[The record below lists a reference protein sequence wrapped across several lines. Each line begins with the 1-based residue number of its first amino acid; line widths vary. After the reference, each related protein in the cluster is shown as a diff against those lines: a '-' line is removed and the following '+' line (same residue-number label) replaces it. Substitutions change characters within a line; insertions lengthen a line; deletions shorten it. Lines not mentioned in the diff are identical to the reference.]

1 MPPTNSAPYEII
13 GMPAEIYIAPIE
25 TAFPDVGATPDPND
39 WTRLGAEGALNYTP
53 DGVKAGHPQSMNI
66 WRSLGSAAPR
76 KVFRT
81 EEDGK
86 YGVDVADMTLE
97 QFAQVMGNTVTHTP
111 EAGPVSSQRKLGLSR
126 GLNIA
131 TVALLIRVPGGSPYM
146 GDDTPGNLQYEI
158 PRAQYTGSP
167 EVTWRRSDPAI
178 LAMEWMAL
186 VDPSA
191 SSEDEQ
197 LGRIVAETPEEPT

>member
-1 MPPTNSAPYEII
+1 MPPINSTPYEIV
-13 GMPAEIYIAPIE
+13 GMPADIYIA
-25 TAFPDVGATPDPND
+25 DVGATFPDIDATPNPAT
-39 WTRLGAEGALNYTP
+39 WTKLGTSGSLNYTP
-53 DGVKAGHPQSMNI
+53 DGVKAGHPQSMNV

-86 YGVDVADMTLE
+86 YGVSVADMTLE
-97 QFAQVMGNTVTHTP
+97 QFAQAMGNTV
-111 EAGPVSSQRKLGLSR
+111 GSSTSVPGTADYKKIGLSR

-167 EVTWRRSDPAI
+167 EVAWKRSDPAV
-178 LAMEWMAL
+178 LDMEWMAL

-191 SSEDEQ
+191 SSDDEQ
-197 LGRIVAETPEEPT
+197 LGRLVAQTGASAS

>member
-1 MPPTNSAPYEII
+1 MPNSVPYEIV
-13 GMPAEIYIAPIE
+13 GLPADIYIAAVGA
-25 TAFPDVGATPDPND
+25 AFPDIDATPNPAA
-39 WTRLGAEGALNYTP
+39 WTKLGTDGSLNYTP
-53 DGVKAGHPQSMNI
+53 DGVKAGQPQSFNI

-97 QFAQVMGNTVTHTP
+97 TFAQVMGNTVTPSTSVP
-111 EAGPVSSQRKLGLSR
+111 GTADYKKIGLSR
-126 GLNIA
+126 GLTIA
-131 TVALLIRVPGGSPYM
+131 TVALLIRVTGGSPYM
-146 GDDTPGNLQYEI
+146 EDGNLQYEI

-186 VDPSA
+186 VDPDAASA
-191 SSEDEQ
+191 DEQ
-197 LGRIVAETPEEPT
+197 LGRIVAQTGETAS